1 MLARIRTMFR
11 ARPASR
17 GQRASRTDHTTAS
30 RGRLV
35 SRIVSSQPLW
45 LRLGALAAL
54 LIVPTGVAGSYN
66 FIMSYDDISFS
77 QRELAGTAVGRPVL
91 DAMVASAL
99 GQEPDIAAIQAA
111 VDAHP
116 SLDLTDAMRLLTQ
129 YPLTVGTASE
139 RAATTHA
146 LKDFLG
152 VVTDRSNL
160 ILDPEL
166 DSYYVMLVA
175 FVAIPDALA
184 VLADA
189 AVEPSGSDFQQTSQ
203 FAVLATSL
211 GADGMDIYE
220 SVSTATEYTSD
231 AALADDLAGLQPAGA
246 ALRSLSTSMTGS
258 LAFPSAQDITV
269 ETTAL
274 AEATPPIIDGLD
286 RLLHARVA
294 NLENQRNVAIGVIM
308 AFMAVG
314 MLWALAV
321 LLVTRRDVSLLSRAM
336 ARLAH
341 RDLTDAPVPSGRD
354 EFGALGRQL
363 TDARRDLARAFVAL
377 AEQTQRVAGAATQ
390 VTSTSEAVDASAHET
405 LALTRET
412 SHEVGDVERLLRSVT
427 TSGRELN
434 TAAADVANGISKV
447 DASSRKVHV
456 EIESAVSLA
465 AALGRSAEGIAE
477 SVDAITAIAAQ
488 TRLLALNA
496 SIEAA
501 RAGAAGKGF
510 AVVAAEVETLAGQS
524 RDASAAIGKVA
535 AEQHDDISTVIDALR
550 RAQDATREAEGAH
563 QEMTA
568 AASQQRGSIDEI
580 NASIDSTVMAT
591 ARITTQADKVATEAD
606 GTTSTMQDLRRA
618 ANELDSIAR
627 SLSQQVGQ
635 FRY

>member
-1 MLARIRTMFR
+1 MFR
-11 ARPASR
+11 ARPTAQRERALRPRGAASVSPAR
-17 GQRASRTDHTTAS
+17 VA
-30 RGRLV
+30 

-54 LIVPTGVAGSYN
+54 LIVPTGVAGTYN

-77 QRELAGTAVGRPVL
+77 QKELAGTAIGRPVL
-91 DAMVASAL
+91 DAMVASVL
-99 GQEPDIAAIQAA
+99 GNEPDIAAIQAA
-111 VDAHP
+111 VDEHP
-116 SLDLTDAMRLLTQ
+116 ELDLKDAMGLLMQ
-129 YPLTVGTASE
+129 YPLSVGTPKE
-139 RAATTHA
+139 RSQTTHA

-166 DSYYVMLVA
+166 DSYYVMLIA

-184 VLADA
+184 VLSDA
-189 AVEPSGSDFQQTSQ
+189 AVEPSGSDFQQTSE

-220 SVSTATEYTSD
+220 AVNTATEYTAD
-231 AALADDLAGLQPAGA
+231 AALAEDLSGLQSAGA
-246 ALRSLSTSMTGS
+246 ALRALSTSMTGS
-258 LAFPSAQDITV
+258 LAFPSAQDVSV
-269 ETTAL
+269 ETAAL
-274 AEATPPIIDGLD
+274 ADALPPLIDGLD

-294 NLENQRNVAIGVIM
+294 DLENQRNVAIAVIM

-321 LLVTRRDVSLLSRAM
+321 LVVTRRDVRLLGRAM
-336 ARLAH
+336 ARLAQ
-341 RDLTDAPVPSGRD
+341 RDLTDSQVPDGRD

-390 VTSTSEAVDASAHET
+390 VTSTSEAVDASAHDT
-405 LALTRET
+405 LALTQET
-412 SHEVGDVERLLRSVT
+412 SHEVDDVERLLSSVT

-434 TAAADVANGISKV
+434 AAAGDVAHGIAKM
-447 DASSRKVHV
+447 DESSRKVHV
-456 EIESAVSLA
+456 EIEQAVSLA
-465 AALGRSAEGIAE
+465 AALGRSAQGIAE

-535 AEQHDDISTVIDALR
+535 SEQHDDISTVIDALR
-550 RAQDATREAEGAH
+550 RAQEATREAEGAH

-568 AASQQRGSIDEI
+568 AASQQRTSIDEI
-580 NASIDSTVMAT
+580 NASIDSTVLAT

-606 GTTSTMQDLRRA
+606 GTASTMQDLRRA
-618 ANELDSIAR
+618 AKELDSIAR